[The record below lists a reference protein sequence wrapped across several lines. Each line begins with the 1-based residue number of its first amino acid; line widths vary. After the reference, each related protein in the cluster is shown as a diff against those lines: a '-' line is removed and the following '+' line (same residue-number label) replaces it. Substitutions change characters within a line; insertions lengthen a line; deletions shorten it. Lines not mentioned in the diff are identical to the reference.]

1 MARRCARL
9 AWATPRGVLPLG
21 ASAIP
26 RAAGPYTELNSSSEM
41 PEKRRHLFRA
51 AQLRIFF
58 DSLCF
63 AALQVRSEKE
73 FDDPNSFSKWY
84 DYRSEGLGFESLRVH
99 TVLRQ

>member
-9 AWATPRGVLPLG
+9 AWATPRGVVPLG

-73 FDDPNSFSKWY
+73 FDDPNYFSKWY
-84 DYRSEGLGFESLRVH
+84 DYRSEGLGFESLEPVS
-99 TVLRQ
+99 LAI